1 MGDWM
6 LIVEKLLIFFLLM
19 MTGWL
24 LVKVG
29 MLDEHASRKI
39 SAIVVNVANPAL
51 IISSAFNTDAVLQ
64 SKLLL
69 TAGIAVALFAV
80 MLGVAAFI
88 PRLLRVQ
95 GQAADAYSLMTVFS
109 NIGFMGLPLLS
120 ALYGSAA
127 LLYGSVFLIPYN
139 LLIYTYGEGLMRR
152 SGKAGGSRK
161 FSLRK
166 VLNPGVI
173 ASIVA
178 VILYLTGTTLPDVI
192 AAPIGYLSNLTAPLS
207 MMVIG
212 ASLVGVKVK
221 EFYTDKRM
229 LLFAVLKLIV
239 FPAAACLLLRLVL
252 DDAMLLGVCAVM
264 LAAPVGSMTAMIA
277 QEFGGA
283 YKLVSRGVALT
294 TILCVATI
302 PLVFAIA
309 GI

>member
-1 MGDWM
+1 M